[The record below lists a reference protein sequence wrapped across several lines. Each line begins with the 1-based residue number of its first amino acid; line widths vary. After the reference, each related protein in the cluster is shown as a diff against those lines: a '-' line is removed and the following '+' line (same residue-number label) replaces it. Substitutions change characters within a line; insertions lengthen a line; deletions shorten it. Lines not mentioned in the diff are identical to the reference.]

1 MMNEAKKKHI
11 RIIKACS
18 GDVYYGEIPHELI
31 LRSNIMNREIVLI
44 LDLNILNIMKDCLD
58 YPELMHLYPNLQ
70 NFIRFLN
77 SSYNVVLAPGFA
89 LGEAGEDYAMK
100 IYYAYELFIRYYC
113 PNYTDAHNGINKF
126 TFKEHNSKFSQLDK
140 GLQLLISLFYASS
153 LCMLICK
160 LQYGNNKFI
169 AEGYIIGFL
178 MIKLECACGI
188 LSTFVIEVAKFVFFK
203 NDSNEWAHSDCLT
216 SIRKNFS
223 KSGSDILHVA
233 LNIAFDLFLI
243 FISSA
248 GDKRFLDGVA
258 QDLWLVTADNG
269 IAEFSKFLNYTDDK
283 GSFEPRRDDFM
294 KNNKYWQTCDNLHL
308 GFRQFFPQQIKANEL
323 DYDKLF
329 EKIKELETELQG
341 LKHDK

>member
-1 MMNEAKKKHI
+1 MNEAKKKHI

-18 GDVYYGEIPHELI
+18 GNVYYGEIPHELI
-31 LRSNIMNREIVLI
+31 LRSNIMSREIALI

-58 YPELMHLYPNLQ
+58 YPELMYLYPNLQ
-70 NFIRFLN
+70 DFIRFLN
-77 SSYNVVLAPGFA
+77 SSPNVVLVPSFA
-89 LGEAGEDYAMK
+89 LGEARQDYAMEV
-100 IYYAYELFIRYYC
+100 YYAYELFIRFYC
-113 PNYTDAHNGINKF
+113 PNYINAHNGINKF
-126 TFKEHNSKFSQLDK
+126 AFKKHESKFSQLDK
-140 GLQLLISLFYASS
+140 ELQFPISLFYACS

-160 LQYGNNKFI
+160 LQYSNDKLMEQGH
-169 AEGYIIGFL
+169 IIGFL
-178 MIKLECACGI
+178 MIKLEYACGV
-188 LSTFVIEVAKFVFFK
+188 LPAYVIEVAKIVFFK
-203 NDSNEWAHSDCLT
+203 GDSNEWAHSDFLT
-216 SIRKNFS
+216 QIKKNFG
-223 KSGSDILHVA
+223 KSGGDILHAA

-248 GDKRFLDGVA
+248 GDKRLLDGIP

-283 GSFEPRRDDFM
+283 GSFELKRDDFM
-294 KNNKYWQTCDNLHL
+294 KNSEYWQTCDNLHL